1 MVTIT
6 RSKMVKNKS
15 RNQTSITNASKTIYN
30 ASYLQDLIETI
41 QNRIIDITNEIAK
54 VQPQYAQSL
63 SNFQVE
69 YFEATKNVI
78 QNASN
83 LQSTFLE
90 NNWNNFDNRST
101 IYTEQIKNQVNIFTE
116 NFLRAC
122 EILNQIALNSI
133 DISKENIKMY
143 TQALT
148 SMKSYHQ
155 NLITSWN
162 SLLIPTFGK

>member
-1 MVTIT
+1 M
-6 RSKMVKNKS
+6 RSQKFNPNMLNHF
-15 RNQTSITNASKTIYN
+15 RISK
-30 ASYLQDLIETI
+30 
-41 QNRIIDITNEIAK
+41 
-54 VQPQYAQSL
+54 
-63 SNFQVE
+63 VE

-78 QNASN
+78 QNVSN

-90 NNWNNFDNRST
+90 NNWNNFDNRSA
-101 IYTEQIKNQVNIFTE
+101 IHTEQIKNQVNIFTE
-116 NFLRAC
+116 NLVRAC
-122 EILNQIALNSI
+122 EIWNQIALNSI

-148 SMKSYHQ
+148 SMESYHR

>member
-1 MVTIT
+1 
-6 RSKMVKNKS
+6 MVKNKS
-15 RNQTSITNASKTIYN
+15 RNQTSVTNASKTIYN
-30 ASYLQDLIETI
+30 ISYLQDVIETI
-41 QNRIIDITNEIAK
+41 QNRVIDITNEIAK

-63 SNFQVE
+63 SNLQVE

-90 NNWNNFDNRST
+90 NNWNNFDNRSA
-101 IYTEQIKNQVNIFTE
+101 IYAEQIKNQVNIFAE
-116 NFLRAC
+116 NFVRAC
-122 EILNQIALNSI
+122 EIWNQIALNSI

-148 SMKSYHQ
+148 SMESYHR

-162 SLLIPTFGK
+162 SLLIPTFSK

>member
-1 MVTIT
+1 M
-6 RSKMVKNKS
+6 RSQKFNPNMLNHF
-15 RNQTSITNASKTIYN
+15 RISK
-30 ASYLQDLIETI
+30 
-41 QNRIIDITNEIAK
+41 
-54 VQPQYAQSL
+54 
-63 SNFQVE
+63 VE

-78 QNASN
+78 QNVSN

-90 NNWNNFDNRST
+90 NNWNNFDNRSA

-116 NFLRAC
+116 NLVRAC
-122 EILNQIALNSI
+122 EIWNQIALNSI

-148 SMKSYHQ
+148 SMESYHR

>member
-1 MVTIT
+1 
-6 RSKMVKNKS
+6 MVKNKP
-15 RNQTSITNASKTIYN
+15 RNQTSVTNASKTTYN
-30 ASYLQDLIETI
+30 ASYLQDVIETI

-63 SNFQVE
+63 SNLQVE

-78 QNASN
+78 QNVSN
-83 LQSTFLE
+83 LQNTFLD
-90 NNWNNFDNRST
+90 NSWNNFDNRSA

-116 NFLRAC
+116 NFMRAC
-122 EILNQIALNSI
+122 EIWNQITLNSI

-148 SMKSYHQ
+148 SMESYHR

>member
-1 MVTIT
+1 M
-6 RSKMVKNKS
+6 RSQKFNPNMLNHF
-15 RNQTSITNASKTIYN
+15 RISKLNT
-30 ASYLQDLIETI
+30 LKL
-41 QNRIIDITNEIAK
+41 
-54 VQPQYAQSL
+54 
-63 SNFQVE
+63 
-69 YFEATKNVI
+69 TKNVI
-78 QNASN
+78 QNVSN

-90 NNWNNFDNRST
+90 NNWNNFDNRSA

-116 NFLRAC
+116 NFVRAC
-122 EILNQIALNSI
+122 EIWNQIALNSI

-148 SMKSYHQ
+148 SMESYHR